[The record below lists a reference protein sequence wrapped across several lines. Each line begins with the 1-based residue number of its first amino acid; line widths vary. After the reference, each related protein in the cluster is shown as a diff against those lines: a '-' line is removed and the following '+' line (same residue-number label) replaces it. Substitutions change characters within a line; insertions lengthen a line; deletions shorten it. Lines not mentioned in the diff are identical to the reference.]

1 MKSVWKIMC
10 LMGFIVLVAVTVFA
24 YTVPFQ
30 LPSQEVLQ
38 PILSV
43 GILLLVGCA
52 VCGINYVAFTKR
64 HTTATGFG

>member
-1 MKSVWKIMC
+1 MKSVLKLMC
-10 LMGFIVLVAVTVFA
+10 LFAVFVLVIMTVIA
-24 YTVPFQ
+24 YTMPFQ

-64 HTTATGFG
+64 HTTATGFD

>member
-1 MKSVWKIMC
+1 MKSVWKLMC
-10 LMGFIVLVAVTVFA
+10 LLGFIVLVMITVLA

-30 LPSQEVLQ
+30 LSSQEVLR

-43 GILLLVGCA
+43 VILLFVGCA
-52 VCGINYVAFTKR
+52 VCGGIDAVFTKR

>member
-1 MKSVWKIMC
+1 MKNVWKLMC
-10 LMGFIVLVAVTVFA
+10 LLGFIVLVMITVLA
-24 YTVPFQ
+24 YTMPFQ
-30 LPSQEVLQ
+30 LPSQEVLR

-64 HTTATGFG
+64 HTTATGAG